1 MGEQREAGDPVMIS
15 PLEVGRNET
24 TVPEFSRLPLHERGR
39 KLGQYTAPVCKTYH
53 LETHRLTPFKLSAV
67 SVNYV
72 NAED

>member
-1 MGEQREAGDPVMIS
+1 MDKQRDSGDSVMIS

-53 LETHRLTPFKLSAV
+53 LETH
-67 SVNYV
+67 
-72 NAED
+72 